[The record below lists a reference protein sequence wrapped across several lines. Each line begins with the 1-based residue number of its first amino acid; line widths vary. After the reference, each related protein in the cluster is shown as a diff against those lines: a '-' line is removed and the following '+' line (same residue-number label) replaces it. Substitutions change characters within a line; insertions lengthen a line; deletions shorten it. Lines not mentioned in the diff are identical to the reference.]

1 MFAKRG
7 QKNFVEI
14 DGYCW
19 NKKQT
24 TGISVRQT
32 NPGHL
37 GERGGGEEEG
47 GERERMTTHNNSP
60 SLPSGI
66 IRAVVE
72 LKISVQGTQYK

>member
-1 MFAKRG
+1 MRDFFERGGKENDQKKRMFAKRG

-37 GERGGGEEEG
+37 GERGGRKKGVK
-47 GERERMTTHNNSP
+47 ER
-60 SLPSGI
+60 G
-66 IRAVVE
+66 
-72 LKISVQGTQYK
+72 